1 MVRRGTKNGTTQW
14 APLTTDMASVPFCL
28 TTIFKPF
35 KTVFSSGPIE
45 RVDRGFNFKGKLYN
59 LNNTRFGNN
68 THLAFQATKLV
79 LESKI
84 VWLLNVIRIM
94 AGKWNL
100 NWEQFSTVN
109 IIRNVSVLF
118 LKVLLNRRNCYK
130 ILPSSQIF

>member
-1 MVRRGTKNGTTQW
+1 MVRRGTKSGTTQW
-14 APLTTDMASVPFCL
+14 APLTTDMASVPSCL

-68 THLAFQATKLV
+68 THLIFQARKLV
-79 LESKI
+79 LESTI

-94 AGKWNL
+94 AGK
-100 NWEQFSTVN
+100 
-109 IIRNVSVLF
+109 
-118 LKVLLNRRNCYK
+118 
-130 ILPSSQIF
+130 

>member
-14 APLTTDMASVPFCL
+14 APLTTDMASVPSCL

-45 RVDRGFNFKGKLYN
+45 RVVRGFKFKGKLCN

-68 THLAFQATKLV
+68 THLTFQATKLV
-79 LESKI
+79 LESTI

-100 NWEQFSTVN
+100 NWEQFSMVN
-109 IIRNVSVLF
+109 IIRNISVVF
-118 LKVLLNRRNCYK
+118 LKELLKRRIFYK
-130 ILPSSQIF
+130 TLLFSQIF